1 MTYENRTDFVKDF
14 GIHKTNVVETM
25 KSFEKDGLNDKQIK
39 EIAQILNIKPVVKEK
54 VVIKEKIVYKD
65 RKTKLNNYDDY

>member
-39 EIAQILNIKPVVKEK
+39 IKLIENEYVTDRMFYEYVNLYNKIRNYILWI
-54 VVIKEKIVYKD
+54 
-65 RKTKLNNYDDY
+65 